1 MEQTISHYRI
11 VEKLGGGGMGVVYKA
26 EDTQL
31 GRFVALKFLPEDL
44 ARDAQALER
53 FRREARAAS
62 ALNHPNIC
70 TIYEIGKQ
78 DTQSFIAMEFLEGST
93 LKHRISHRPLEMGL
107 LLNLAV
113 EIAEALE
120 AAHSKGIV
128 HRDIKPA
135 NIFVTERGHAKIL
148 DFGLAKVVA
157 GGKEGDATAGPTVG
171 VSPEQLTSPGSALG
185 TVAYMSPEQ
194 ALGEELDAR
203 TDLFSFGVVLYEM
216 STGHMAFEGA
226 TSAAIFNA
234 ILNKIPTAPVR
245 LNPDLP
251 GELER
256 IVNKALEKERDLRY
270 QSAADMRADLK
281 RLHRD
286 RPSSAKHF
294 VEPGQSGSSAADVTS
309 ATATATPTTSTES
322 AKFTAAPVSKSNR
335 LPLVTGIAAVAIL
348 AAAFAGYF
356 FGERSNTR
364 SVPTFRELTFRR
376 GALMAARFAPD
387 PRSAI
392 YSATWEGNPEAVF
405 ISSPSTTESR
415 DLGLASTEV
424 MAVSST
430 GQMAV
435 MRDFRLSANAFT
447 HIGTLAQLSIG
458 ADAPR
463 DLLDKVECADWNSD
477 GSQLA
482 VVHVTGGKSRLEYPI
497 GKALYE
503 TAGWISNL
511 RFSPKGD
518 RLAFIDHPL
527 LGDDGGT
534 VSVVDLAGKKSDLTE
549 RWASAIGLAWS
560 PSGDEVWFTATASGF
575 SRSLRGVTLSGK
587 ERELL
592 SAPGTLTLHDVG
604 AGGRA
609 LISRDALRAGL
620 IGLAPGETKER
631 DLSWQDWTVPSA
643 ISGDGKI
650 ILFTEAGEAGGGEYA
665 VFIRDTN
672 GGPAVRL
679 GQGSSRDLSDD
690 GKWAVVLRQNMSPP
704 DFMMLPTGVGQ
715 PRTISTGKIVPNRG
729 HLMPGAKELM
739 FDGHEEGHASRV
751 YVMNVDGG
759 PAKPLTPEGFNL
771 PRGGLLSPDGKRL
784 LVVSADG
791 VAIVGA
797 DGGEPQ
803 LIRGSQPGELAIG
816 WANDGQSIFVGTR
829 GDTTCAVSRLD
840 TSTGARTPPKS
851 YGPTDVAGVVAVS
864 CPNFAADEVHY
875 VLGYTRSLSDLFLV
889 EHLK

>member
-1 MEQTISHYRI
+1 MIDHTVSHYRI

-44 ARDAQALER
+44 AKDAQALER

-70 TIYEIGKQ
+70 TIYEIGKH

-93 LKHRISHRPLEMGL
+93 LKHRISRRPLEMGL
-107 LLNLAV
+107 LLSLAV
-113 EIAEALE
+113 EIAEALD

-157 GGKEGDATAGPTVG
+157 GSKEAGEGDATAGPTAG

-234 ILNKIPTAPVR
+234 ILNKVPTAPVR

-251 GELER
+251 PELER

-286 RPSSAKHF
+286 RPASAKHF
-294 VEPGQSGSSAADVTS
+294 GATTESGRVAAAAETAALTSVVESAKPAASTS
-309 ATATATPTTSTES
+309 AT
-322 AKFTAAPVSKSNR
+322 KKR
-335 LPLVTGIAAVAIL
+335 LPVVAGAAVLAIL
-348 AAAFAGYF
+348 AAAFVGYL
-356 FGERSNTR
+356 FGERASTR
-364 SVPTFRELTFRR
+364 PVPTFRELTFRR
-376 GALMAARFAPD
+376 GALLAARFAPD

-415 DLGLASTEV
+415 DLGLAQTEV
-424 MAVSST
+424 LAVSAT

-435 MRDFRLSANAFT
+435 MRNFSLSTNAFT

-463 DLLDKVECADWNSD
+463 DLLDKVESADWNPD

-497 GKALYE
+497 GKPIYE

-534 VSVVDLAGKKSDLTE
+534 IGVIDLAGKKSDLTE
-549 RWASAIGLAWS
+549 RWASVFGLAWS
-560 PSGDEVWFTATASGF
+560 PTGDEVWFTATATGF
-575 SRSLRGVTLSGK
+575 SRSLRAVTLSGK

-604 AGGRA
+604 ASGRA
-609 LISRDALRAGL
+609 LISRDALRAGA

-643 ISGDGKI
+643 ISGDGKQ

-679 GQGSSRDLSDD
+679 GQGSSRELSDD
-690 GKWAVVLRQNMSPP
+690 GKWALVLRQNMSPP
-704 DFMMLPTGVGQ
+704 DFMLLPTGVGQ
-715 PRTISTGKIVPNRG
+715 ARTISTGKINPNRG
-729 HLMPGAKELM
+729 QFLPDSKQLL
-739 FDGHEEGHASRV
+739 FDGHEAGHASRV

-759 PAKPLTPEGFNL
+759 EPKAITPEGFNL
-771 PRGGLLSPDGKRL
+771 PRGRGVSPDGKRL

-791 VAIVGA
+791 VSIVPIE
-797 DGGEPQ
+797 GGEPQ
-803 LIRGSQPGELAIG
+803 LMRGSQPGDFPMR
-816 WANDGQSIFVGTR
+816 WTKDGQFVLVGPR

-840 TSTGARTPPKS
+840 IQTGARSAAKT
-851 YGPTDVAGVVAVS
+851 YGPTDVAGIVGVS
-864 CPNFAADEVHY
+864 CPSFADDEVHY